1 MDIPAG
7 DMPQQSMSQSSLDSD
22 DFDDEST
29 VFLTA
34 PKVTYPCCRPKTRN
48 CMAR

>member
-34 PKVTYPCCRPKTRN
+34 PKVLLMLSSQFGLAQAY
-48 CMAR
+48 